1 MNVKWREAVSD
12 PRERKVFE
20 ALEDEH
26 WDFRTVSGLAKS
38 ASLPEDD
45 VRAVLRRYP
54 QFIRQS
60 LVPDSRG
67 RELYTLISKGGGLR
81 EWYATARAFI
91 TKSTGA

>member
-45 VRAVLRRYP
+45 VRAVL
-54 QFIRQS
+54 
-60 LVPDSRG
+60 
-67 RELYTLISKGGGLR
+67 
-81 EWYATARAFI
+81 
-91 TKSTGA
+91 